1 MGGTCYTYNC
11 GYCQAGIYSPRLTV
25 LKMSSSSP
33 TATKKWLKY
42 ILLTLSNI
50 YTGIHHLSIA
60 SSSDWLWHEIS
71 KFGAYL
77 VLLTHLFN
85 FAAALKLYMKKL
97 EIALSV
103 VLIAHIQKRLALMK
117 VKLTTVNY
125 SRHFSFC
132 VSMVY

>member
-1 MGGTCYTYNC
+1 
-11 GYCQAGIYSPRLTV
+11 
-25 LKMSSSSP
+25 MSSSSP

-50 YTGIHHLSIA
+50 YTGINHLSIA

-85 FAAALKLYMKKL
+85 FATALKLYMKKL